1 MSQKFV
7 VFGIRRGEILKMNVE
22 TPLGNQSPP
31 KHVIQCKN
39 TAILPKMCSP
49 ELGKKSIKRKKEQK
63 NPFLNIIFHPFAAST
78 VLGQFVPFLAGRV
91 TWPT

>member
-1 MSQKFV
+1 V

-39 TAILPKMCSP
+39 VAILPKMCSP
-49 ELGKKSIKRKKEQK
+49 ELGKKRKYKKERKKEK
-63 NPFLNIIFHPFAAST
+63 EPIFEH
-78 VLGQFVPFLAGRV
+78 
-91 TWPT
+91 